1 MYGAG
6 QAFGFHAM
14 ISPADSTFRTARC
27 RNVAVCPRAAA
38 GDALPWYLGAGEYCP
53 DCGEAL
59 APADAGAV
67 LDARVEPTL
76 HSVAALP
83 LTARPAITPL
93 SAGAVRGDV
102 RTPLTAV
109 DRLRVPPTARG
120 GGNVSPYAG
129 FELSAKQSLRIVS
142 SSPYRT
148 GTL

>member
-1 MYGAG
+1 
-6 QAFGFHAM
+6 M
-14 ISPADSTFRTARC
+14 ISPVDSTFRTARC
-27 RNVAVCPRAAA
+27 CNVAVCPRAAA

-59 APADAGAV
+59 VPADAGAV
-67 LDARVEPTL
+67 LDAHVEPTA
-76 HSVAALP
+76 HPVAALP
-83 LTARPAITPL
+83 LTVRPAIKPPA
-93 SAGAVRGDV
+93 AGSVRGDV

-120 GGNVSPYAG
+120 SGSVRPYAG
-129 FELSAKQSLRIVS
+129 FELSAKQSLQIIS